1 MDHKTTNKTKGRP
14 TLTLTALA
22 FLCLGIVLPVS
33 DAVGQQKTLKERIAG
48 TWILDSVYDQLQD
61 GKKNNPWGPN
71 VKGQAM
77 FDGNR
82 LSWRLMAADRSKTA
96 PISPRIPGGLA
107 IAYFGT
113 YTVDDAAKTA
123 TFHVERCTFPQWD
136 GANLVVNIAFP
147 TENELN
153 ITATTPI
160 PDPTMGPFT
169 IHMNFKRAM

>member
-1 MDHKTTNKTKGRP
+1 MDHKTTNKTNGRP

-22 FLCLGIVLPVS
+22 FLCLGIVPPVS

-82 LSWRLMAADRSKTA
+82 LSWQLMAADRSKTT

-113 YTVDDAAKTA
+113 YTVDEAGKAIVFHIEGSSFPNWENTNQKRLVTAVTDEVLTYTNPTSSTPAQGFTHTELTWKKAK
-123 TFHVERCTFPQWD
+123 
-136 GANLVVNIAFP
+136 
-147 TENELN
+147 
-153 ITATTPI
+153 
-160 PDPTMGPFT
+160 
-169 IHMNFKRAM
+169 